1 LQKSFGVLIAR
12 LTLIGGMMIAAT
24 AVSSNVDCG
33 QERMTIQSV
42 RTFDAG
48 GIGAPAAPANAT
60 AAADTAASGIPLS
73 ASVGLDPSGPTT
85 DAIAASFASTP
96 LAGTARTTGGA
107 VRRQPWI
114 RSVDSKSSAESRPPR
129 AALDARAPL

>member
-1 LQKSFGVLIAR
+1 
-12 LTLIGGMMIAAT
+12 MIAAT

-85 DAIAASFASTP
+85 DAIAALFASTP
-96 LAGTARTTGGA
+96 LAGTAPTTGGA
-107 VRRQPWI
+107 VRMRPWI
-114 RSVDSKSSAESRPPR
+114 RSADSKSSAASRPPR
-129 AALDARAPL
+129 ATLDARAPL